1 MSHVREASGC
11 HTPEPK
17 RVKFSEVLQDSDG
30 SEGVDDA
37 ESMNGSEVMSQ
48 VQNVNHAQSM
58 NESEAMNDAQ
68 GVGEIQD
75 VNEAQDVNDAQG
87 MIGSEVMDDV
97 QGVNE
102 AQSVNGSDG
111 GFNMVDLDAALLP
124 LENAPSLD
132 DFEPLGHIET
142 GWEFIQYALQ
152 QQRQQ
157 VVQEEIVPDQ
167 ANNSIPAGNI
177 YTGPLFAPR
186 PVYVPYN
193 VLPVPKLCVN
203 KLPEFA
209 ALFVGNRLAVPGLTE
224 RQSRFLVTYI
234 MNNIY
239 WALPNQHESI
249 TESDE
254 EDFEDAIKLHG
265 VGQQYHLPD
274 LAALARQAMINMLDG
289 QVSLQFAINAFK
301 RDRVW
306 YRSNTELIRASVS
319 YRARKLVTYA
329 LYLDVQDYTD
339 GHGTSSPIIN
349 GLLEALIVLKG
360 QLPGVG
366 DEAEPYRVINSL
378 LD

>member
-186 PVYVPYN
+186 PV
-193 VLPVPKLCVN
+193 PKLCVN